1 MLQVYTPVKSNTN
14 ANTWDGEPRH
24 FSIKALDWQ
33 KREIWLLC
41 FTPQD
46 ELWQLRWEGKGSG
59 NFNEGN
65 SQLLASSK
73 PVKLTRMKISKFGK
87 MYSFLGIFNSMRIQH
102 FCSTAIYQKRLI
114 SPVRGRRRNC
124 VEEEGNL
131 GIWISAHSSKKLCNL
146 KTGSLNS
153 VSNFLCHK
161 RKYSHETCST
171 FLKSK

>member
-1 MLQVYTPVKSNTN
+1 METHEMENQDTFQLKPLTDRKGKYDSSASLLKTN
-14 ANTWDGEPRH
+14 
-24 FSIKALDWQ
+24 
-33 KREIWLLC
+33 
-41 FTPQD
+41 
-46 ELWQLRWEGKGSG
+46 SG

-114 SPVRGRRRNC
+114 SPVRGSRGNC
-124 VEEEGNL
+124 VEEEGDL
-131 GIWISAHSSKKLCNL
+131 GIWISAHSSKKPCNL

-161 RKYSHETCST
+161 RKYSHETCIT